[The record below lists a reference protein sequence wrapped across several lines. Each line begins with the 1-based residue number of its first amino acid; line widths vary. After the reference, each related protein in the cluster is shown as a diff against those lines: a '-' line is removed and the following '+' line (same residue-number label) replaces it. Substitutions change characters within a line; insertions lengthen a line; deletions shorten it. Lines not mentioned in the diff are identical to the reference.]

1 MSDFQAL
8 INSVVNNGEAN
19 QYSATVDESWLQGRT
34 AFGGL
39 SAALVVAAMNQ
50 QVPVN
55 RRLRSM
61 SVLFVGPVPAGE
73 HAIQLRELRVGG
85 SVSHLQGELIC
96 HDEVA
101 VSVSAAYGKD
111 RPSEIAIPGPALPEL
126 SDPESLAKLPYIE
139 GLTPAFTQHF
149 DMRIEYGS
157 MPLTGADS
165 ADFGIWLRFPAN
177 RAIDI
182 AALIALADAPPM
194 PGLNVIKPPGIGS
207 SLSWYLEFPRDL
219 PAADAS
225 DWWYCDYR
233 CQSAGN
239 GYFHNYAT
247 IWGPDGRAVMFSRQV
262 ATVFEKR

>member
-19 QYSATVDESWLQGRT
+19 QYRATVDESWLQGRT

-39 SAALVVAAMNQ
+39 STALVVAAMNQ
-50 QVPVN
+50 EVAVD
-55 RRLRSM
+55 RRLRSL
-61 SVLFVGPVPAGE
+61 SVLFVGPVPAGD
-73 HAIQLRELRVGG
+73 HLIHLRELRVGG
-85 SVSHLQGELIC
+85 SVSHMQGELTC
-96 HDEVA
+96 SGEVA
-101 VSVSAAYGKD
+101 LSVSAAYGKD
-111 RPSEIAIPGPALPEL
+111 RASDVVITGPVLPEL
-126 SDPESLAKLPYIE
+126 NNPETLAKLPYIE

-157 MPLTGADS
+157 MPFSGANS
-165 ADFGIWLRFPAN
+165 ADFGVWLRFPAN
-177 RAIDI
+177 RPIDI

-194 PGLNVIKPPGIGS
+194 PGLNTIKPPGIGS
-207 SLSWYLEFPRDL
+207 SLSWYLEFPTEL
-219 PAADAS
+219 PTADAS

-233 CQSAGN
+233 CQAAGN

-247 IWGPDGRAVMFSRQV
+247 IWGPDGRVVMFSRQV